1 MTALA
6 RELRA
11 MAAHVFDRIEDAARA
26 PDPAILESI
35 AAEVE
40 DAARVL
46 RRMAADQ
53 RREEQPA

>member
-1 MTALA
+1 MTAFA

-11 MAAHVFDRIEDAARA
+11 LADHIFARLESAAES

-35 AAEVE
+35 AAECE
-40 DAARVL
+40 GAARVL
-46 RRMAADQ
+46 RRMATEQ